1 MEILRFNIHTP
12 IECRERITAC
22 IGYFD
27 GLHLGHQ
34 QLVKRVLEIAEKTHT
49 IPALITF
56 DPDPWVVLKKLH
68 NIPHI
73 TPMNHRQD
81 IGAKLGIQKWIILDF
96 QKDMA
101 QLSYEQF
108 HELVLKPLHI
118 ETLVCGYDFHYANRG
133 EGSVKTLQ
141 AQHFFK
147 VEGVEEIASANEK
160 ISSTRIEQSIKR
172 GEMEETADN
181 MGRFYEMRGI
191 VKSGNRVGRKYGF
204 PTANLKTQGEY
215 IMPKQGVYI
224 GSVFVLDTWWMAI
237 INVGHNP
244 SFNYQQN
251 TSIEA
256 YLLDFDKMIYDKTVT
271 FRFHRFLREEQK
283 FAGMQELKE
292 QLLKDCDRA
301 RNYFRQRKEG

>member
-101 QLSYEQF
+101 QLSYEPVSYT
-108 HELVLKPLHI
+108 HL
-118 ETLVCGYDFHYANRG
+118 TLP
-133 EGSVKTLQ
+133 T
-141 AQHFFK
+141 
-147 VEGVEEIASANEK
+147 IA
-160 ISSTRIEQSIKR
+160 
-172 GEMEETADN
+172 
-181 MGRFYEMRGI
+181 
-191 VKSGNRVGRKYGF
+191 
-204 PTANLKTQGEY
+204 
-215 IMPKQGVYI
+215 
-224 GSVFVLDTWWMAI
+224 
-237 INVGHNP
+237 
-244 SFNYQQN
+244 
-251 TSIEA
+251 
-256 YLLDFDKMIYDKTVT
+256 
-271 FRFHRFLREEQK
+271 
-283 FAGMQELKE
+283 
-292 QLLKDCDRA
+292 
-301 RNYFRQRKEG
+301 

>member
-1 MEILRFNIHTP
+1 
-12 IECRERITAC
+12 
-22 IGYFD
+22 
-27 GLHLGHQ
+27 
-34 QLVKRVLEIAEKTHT
+34 
-49 IPALITF
+49 
-56 DPDPWVVLKKLH
+56 
-68 NIPHI
+68 
-73 TPMNHRQD
+73 
-81 IGAKLGIQKWIILDF
+81 
-96 QKDMA
+96 
-101 QLSYEQF
+101 
-108 HELVLKPLHI
+108 
-118 ETLVCGYDFHYANRG
+118 
-133 EGSVKTLQ
+133 
-141 AQHFFK
+141 
-147 VEGVEEIASANEK
+147 
-160 ISSTRIEQSIKR
+160 
-172 GEMEETADN
+172 
-181 MGRFYEMRGI
+181 MRGI